1 MLEGTTIDR
10 IGFMRHGTS
19 FIHNQMNINT
29 PAPAPSLNSA
39 RYVLSKRLAV
49 FGVCVL
55 LLMLTPAIM
64 ILLFHIDGPELGR
77 TGIGKFLSIA
87 IVLIR
92 MQIEPFLV
100 ALAITG
106 YAVFSS
112 SVRFKSVWITLALI
126 GNALIGYFCV
136 VVRSETGF

>member
-1 MLEGTTIDR
+1 
-10 IGFMRHGTS
+10 
-19 FIHNQMNINT
+19 MNINI
-29 PAPAPSLNSA
+29 PAPTPNLNATRSVFSQRMA
-39 RYVLSKRLAV
+39 T

-77 TGIGKFLSIA
+77 TGIVKFISIA
-87 IVLIR
+87 FVLIR

-100 ALAITG
+100 ALAVIG

-112 SVRFKSVWITLALI
+112 SVKSKAVWITLALL
-126 GNALIGYFCV
+126 GNALIGFFCM